1 MASNWI
7 KVEVI
12 TPDKPEIFK
21 LAEILNIDPDAALG
35 KAIRFWVWAD
45 QQTIDGNADSVAD
58 NEKCNADSV
67 TNCEQVKRKSN
78 AVVITKSAIDRICFM
93 QGFSDALIQV
103 GWLAEVDGVLI
114 LPNFDR
120 HNGES
125 SKKRALTN
133 KRVSKARKSNQKSNA
148 NNVTDNEKCNADSV
162 TDSVT
167 KALPEE
173 EEEEDIKDKRNKNI
187 MSGAEQVLPQTAEE
201 VFISLPLADGR
212 SYFDVTESYFAEQV
226 GLYPGINIEQEFRN
240 MRGWLDSNPKKR
252 KTPKGIKRFITT
264 WLQNSQ
270 DKPRGKKAG
279 PAVHRDVNG
288 ISQPG
293 TTIPSGFRG

>member
-45 QQTIDGNADSVAD
+45 QQTIDGNADSVA
-58 NEKCNADSV
+58 
-67 TNCEQVKRKSN
+67 
-78 AVVITKSAIDRICFM
+78 
-93 QGFSDALIQV
+93 
-103 GWLAEVDGVLI
+103 
-114 LPNFDR
+114 
-120 HNGES
+120 
-125 SKKRALTN
+125 
-133 KRVSKARKSNQKSNA
+133 
-148 NNVTDNEKCNADSV
+148 DNEKCNADSV